1 MYGCSQHRGYGA
13 HLVLDA
19 SCVLQNKPR
28 DLLKTFEFELKR
40 IDTPQKKDE
49 TCCNVSTAVVFS
61 PNRTVPLAICIS
73 MAIVTSCY
81 VLTNVA
87 YYTVM
92 SAEELLDSQAVAV
105 VSRVNRSLKWKPSLV
120 VQGQRC
126 SWVVK

>member
-1 MYGCSQHRGYGA
+1 
-13 HLVLDA
+13 
-19 SCVLQNKPR
+19 
-28 DLLKTFEFELKR
+28 
-40 IDTPQKKDE
+40 
-49 TCCNVSTAVVFS
+49 
-61 PNRTVPLAICIS
+61 

-105 VSRVNRSLKWKPSLV
+105 VSRVNTSLKMKPSLV

-126 SWVVK
+126 SRAVDRALGRRGKHRGSEPLSCYWQASEPQVTTATPGLIKLNHLWRDHV